1 MPSALN
7 RLNISPTNRCHPER
21 WVLLGVNAA
30 RRAGKQASFTL
41 NLNHSLLKRCRVI
54 VNLPSRASA
63 CGPRGGRRRASI
75 AMAGLLARLRECSLL
90 CTRDNHPDR
99 GSPSLW
105 PERCPTLIF
114 KNKAAAWTYGK
125 RVEDTF
131 VSLTC
136 NRTDLAAFSID
147 EANDR
152 SSCEPRRI
160 RRARSL
166 GTRWSLAALF
176 FLRGDLFP
184 VAGCESEHDENGEQA
199 S

>member
-99 GSPSLW
+99 GSRRSGRNVARLSSSKTKLPLGPMANVLRIRSLASHVTVQIWRHSPSTKRMTVPLGSPAESGGPGAWAPGGPSL
-105 PERCPTLIF
+105 P
-114 KNKAAAWTYGK
+114 
-125 RVEDTF
+125 
-131 VSLTC
+131 
-136 NRTDLAAFSID
+136 FS
-147 EANDR
+147 
-152 SSCEPRRI
+152 S
-160 RRARSL
+160 
-166 GTRWSLAALF
+166 
-176 FLRGDLFP
+176 
-184 VAGCESEHDENGEQA
+184 
-199 S
+199 

>member
-1 MPSALN
+1 MPSRTLGFT
-7 RLNISPTNRCHPER
+7 RGERCPPRGE
-21 WVLLGVNAA
+21 
-30 RRAGKQASFTL
+30 AGIVHSY
-41 NLNHSLLKRCRVI
+41 LNHSLLKRCRVI

-152 SSCEPRRI
+152 SSWEPRRI

-166 GTRWSLAALF
+166 GTRWSQEERSFASSMENAARSVRL
-176 FLRGDLFP
+176 
-184 VAGCESEHDENGEQA
+184 
-199 S
+199 